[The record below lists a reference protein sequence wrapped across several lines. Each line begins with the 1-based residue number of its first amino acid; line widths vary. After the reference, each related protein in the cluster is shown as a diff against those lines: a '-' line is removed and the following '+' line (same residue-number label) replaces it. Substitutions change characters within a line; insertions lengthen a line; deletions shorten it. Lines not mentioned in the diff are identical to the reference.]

1 VSYHDAVVDKLT
13 TMKDLLSEEKMDAIN
28 DAFKEFMNREQNG
41 DLEEDSENE
50 RKTTN
55 VEEKKEEML
64 DKLEDYLETQT
75 KSMMEKMKDFMQELG
90 IEKDII
96 IRLLNQFSF
105 TPEETQDYTTFASFV
120 KNYLYYLC
128 ILLPGYLF
136 KGVKH
141 DRLRTLN
148 ILIPQDIL
156 EVNKALAHKYSQ
168 VDAFTQDEI
177 LTPFLKTATH
187 ELKTLYVFLSKYHGF
202 FPNSRSSLY
211 LRFFRFS
218 LVFVFYYLIVR
229 TEKKD
234 VLEMIFEHIR
244 TQEEKDE
251 DENIL
256 SGNNDDVIV
265 EDIELRA
272 ADKGSVQMR
281 VFKFV
286 RALLEPR
293 CVYHQDKS
301 YLLQNYDDIRDN
313 VDYFEDEE
321 KTNMMNRFTQ
331 NKEHK
336 TRRAEKDLKKFR
348 IGQYFVNQK
357 VINTYGAKRDKMLQ
371 TNDMNEEELIF
382 REKRSTTDIADMF
395 ENEDE
400 YADAIR
406 DLLEESIQEND
417 LDENGEG
424 DLEDDLDEN
433 GEEAEEVN
441 RFLRNYED
449 EDYYDIAEN
458 RADS

>member
-1 VSYHDAVVDKLT
+1 
-13 TMKDLLSEEKMDAIN
+13 
-28 DAFKEFMNREQNG
+28 
-41 DLEEDSENE
+41 
-50 RKTTN
+50 
-55 VEEKKEEML
+55 
-64 DKLEDYLETQT
+64 
-75 KSMMEKMKDFMQELG
+75 
-90 IEKDII
+90 
-96 IRLLNQFSF
+96 
-105 TPEETQDYTTFASFV
+105 
-120 KNYLYYLC
+120 
-128 ILLPGYLF
+128 
-136 KGVKH
+136 
-141 DRLRTLN
+141 
-148 ILIPQDIL
+148 
-156 EVNKALAHKYSQ
+156 
-168 VDAFTQDEI
+168 
-177 LTPFLKTATH
+177 
-187 ELKTLYVFLSKYHGF
+187 
-202 FPNSRSSLY
+202 
-211 LRFFRFS
+211 
-218 LVFVFYYLIVR
+218 
-229 TEKKD
+229 
-234 VLEMIFEHIR
+234 
-244 TQEEKDE
+244 
-251 DENIL
+251 
-256 SGNNDDVIV
+256 
-265 EDIELRA
+265 
-272 ADKGSVQMR
+272 MR

-286 RALLEPR
+286 RALLETR

-400 YADAIR
+400 YAEAIR

-417 LDENGEG
+417 LDENGED

-441 RFLRNYED
+441 RFLRKYED